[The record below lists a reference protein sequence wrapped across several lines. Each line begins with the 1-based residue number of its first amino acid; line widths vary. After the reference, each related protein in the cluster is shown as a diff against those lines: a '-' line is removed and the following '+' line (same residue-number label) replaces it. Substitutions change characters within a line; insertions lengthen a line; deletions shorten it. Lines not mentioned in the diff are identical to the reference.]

1 MHPRVK
7 SIKMRKS
14 QEAIFCT
21 NINIFCV
28 DKCHVKNIAW
38 FCVWNMYHFALNICY
53 ILRQKLLHLR
63 FMLHF
68 APNVV
73 TFCGVMATKEDWTS
87 RVKRTW
93 PDFLIFFSSKHQF
106 NTLLINLDWNMKEIP
121 LLLFCGFLSLCFAL
135 GLKKGVCL
143 LSPFFVLFSK
153 SKLAKTLC
161 RH

>member
-1 MHPRVK
+1 
-7 SIKMRKS
+7 MRKS

-28 DKCHVKNIAW
+28 DKCHVKNIVW
-38 FCVWNMYHFALNICY
+38 FWVWNMYHFALNICY

-121 LLLFCGFLSLCFAL
+121 LLLFFFTLFRTWSQ
-135 GLKKGVCL
+135 KGS
-143 LSPFFVLFSK
+143 LSPFSFFCLVFK
-153 SKLAKTLC
+153 VKTS
-161 RH
+161 